1 MERPYLNNNKTNEQK
16 TKTNKQKQ
24 NSRITEIGIT
34 WDSNP
39 INVTSITVGQENKNW
54 YSFF

>member
-1 MERPYLNNNKTNEQK
+1 MVRAYLNNNKKQTKKQTKKEQ
-16 TKTNKQKQ
+16 QKQ

-39 INVTSITVGQENKNW
+39 INVASITVGQENKN
-54 YSFF
+54 